1 MSDIPDLLLDT
12 IREKLLQQKP
22 ATDDEYSHFP
32 DKIRADLSVSF
43 LSGLSSVAAAHP
55 DSPVAKNKKGFG
67 AKLLA
72 PVLSLVRDKLQELRP
87 SDHAAYLKFTE
98 QIKLNARI
106 KLTFAISGL
115 AQSSDPSTAALSSFV
130 ISDASNQL
138 DQIRSECIRSK
149 QPYTDPDF
157 PPQLSSLLPDEGGT
171 RAREWKDIV
180 WQRASSLQ
188 CLNKTGQ
195 MRVFQG
201 AIEPAD
207 IKQGALGNCYF
218 LSALSVLAEYPQR
231 IRWEIFALE
240 LHCAELR
247 LILYIL
253 EIQRPVCIRCRYA
266 GVCVWHQNASQRRRA
281 NNLCR

>member
-1 MSDIPDLLLDT
+1 MYDIPDLLLAPLLDT
-12 IREKLLQQKP
+12 IREKLLQQHP
-22 ATDDEYSHFP
+22 ATDDEYSDFP

-115 AQSSDPSTAALSSFV
+115 AQSSNPSTAALSSFV

-138 DQIRSECIRSK
+138 DQIRSECIRPK
-149 QPYTDPDF
+149 QVVGPRLS
-157 PPQLSSLLPDEGGT
+157 PPSIDSPPRRGRHP
-171 RAREWKDIV
+171 RARVERHCVAARQQPAVPQQDRPNARV
-180 WQRASSLQ
+180 PGGDRARRHQAGQLLFPLRTQRA
-188 CLNKTGQ
+188 G
-195 MRVFQG
+195 
-201 AIEPAD
+201 
-207 IKQGALGNCYF
+207 
-218 LSALSVLAEYPQR
+218 
-231 IRWEIFALE
+231 
-240 LHCAELR
+240 
-247 LILYIL
+247 
-253 EIQRPVCIRCRYA
+253 
-266 GVCVWHQNASQRRRA
+266 
-281 NNLCR
+281 

>member
-1 MSDIPDLLLDT
+1 MSDIPDLLLAPLLDKV
-12 IREKLLQQKP
+12 REKLLQLHP
-22 ATDDEYSHFP
+22 ATDDEYSDFA
-32 DKIRADLSVSF
+32 DKIRADMSISF

-55 DSPVAKNKKGFG
+55 DSPVAKNKKGLG

-106 KLTFAISGL
+106 KLAFAVSGL
-115 AQSSDPSTAALSSFV
+115 AQSSSDPSTEALSSLA
-130 ISDASNQL
+130 ISSTSSPANEL
-138 DQIRSECIRSK
+138 ERIRSECIRAK
-149 QPYTDPDF
+149 QPYTDPHF
-157 PPQLSSLLPDEGGT
+157 PPQLSSLLPAEGGT
-171 RAREWKDIV
+171 RAREWKDLV

-188 CLNKTGQ
+188 CLNKAGQ

-231 IRWEIFALE
+231 IRWALVVRVI
-240 LHCAELR
+240 HCA
-247 LILYIL
+247 
-253 EIQRPVCIRCRYA
+253 Q
-266 GVCVWHQNASQRRRA
+266 
-281 NNLCR
+281 